1 MLTQVSIHSLML
13 NKAVR
18 VIRPVNAEH
27 KNYEIFTFTS
37 RLALMTNN
45 AVDDA
50 VNGNVALPTIDT
62 STTDTTASK
71 DSFAALSP
79 DLIIE
84 AIESDDKLL
93 CDGRLLALNSYENR
107 VYRVGIEDGEPLIAK
122 FYRPGRWTEE
132 QINEEHEFALELA
145 AADIPVVAPL
155 ATDSGDT
162 LRKQGEFYFALY
174 PMRGGRS
181 PELDNPDQLQ
191 IIGRF
196 IGRLHKVSETAQ
208 FNHRSVVDSQTLGRE
223 SSEYLTSNNR
233 LPPELATA
241 YTSLINDL
249 LSKVEARFDA
259 CKQVESIRLHGDFH
273 PGNILWRDETP
284 HIVDL
289 DDARTGPAVQDIW
302 LFLSGD
308 RQYQQARL
316 ADLLDGYTMF
326 RDFDPAELGLVEA
339 LRTLRIIHYAAWLDK
354 RREEPAFQQAFPW
367 LESNRY
373 WDDHILS
380 LKEQSS
386 ALDEAPL
393 RWD

>member
-1 MLTQVSIHSLML
+1 
-13 NKAVR
+13 
-18 VIRPVNAEH
+18 
-27 KNYEIFTFTS
+27 
-37 RLALMTNN
+37 MTDNT
-45 AVDDA
+45 
-50 VNGNVALPTIDT
+50 VNGNIALPEKN
-62 STTDTTASK
+62 STHDDGTRAAVHPA
-71 DSFAALSP
+71 DSFAELSP
-79 DLIIE
+79 DSIIE
-84 AIESDDKLL
+84 AIEGDDQLV

-107 VYRVGIEDGEPLIAK
+107 VYRIGIEDGTPLIAK
-122 FYRPGRWTEE
+122 FYRPARWTEA
-132 QINEEHEFALELA
+132 QINEEHAFAAELA

-155 ATDSGDT
+155 ATADGNT
-162 LRKQGEFYFALY
+162 LRQHGEFFFALY

-181 PELDNPDQLQ
+181 PELDNPEQLQ

-196 IGRLHKVSETAQ
+196 IGRLHKVSETAP
-208 FNHRSVVDSQTLGRE
+208 FHNRSVVDTETLGRDT
-223 SSEYLTSNNR
+223 SSYLIDNRR
-233 LPPELATA
+233 LPAELGSA
-241 YTSLINDL
+241 YENLIADL
-249 LSKVEARFDA
+249 LPKVEARFAA
-259 CKQVESIRLHGDFH
+259 CRQVRSIRLHGDFH

-289 DDARTGPAVQDIW
+289 DDARTGPAIQDLW

-326 RDFDPAELGLVEA
+326 RDFDSAELGLVEA

-373 WDDHILS
+373 WDDHILA

>member
-1 MLTQVSIHSLML
+1 
-13 NKAVR
+13 
-18 VIRPVNAEH
+18 
-27 KNYEIFTFTS
+27 
-37 RLALMTNN
+37 MT
-45 AVDDA
+45 DDA
-50 VNGNVALPTIDT
+50 VNGNIALPVKDDNAANSNTAD
-62 STTDTTASK
+62 STAS
-71 DSFAALSP
+71 DSFAALTP

-107 VYRVGIEDGEPLIAK
+107 VYRIGIEDSEPLIAK
-122 FYRPGRWTEE
+122 FYRPDRWTED
-132 QINEEHEFALELA
+132 QINEEHAFAAELA

-155 ATDSGDT
+155 ASNNGDT

-181 PELDNPDQLQ
+181 PELDNPEQLQ

-208 FNHRSVVDSQTLGRE
+208 FSNRSRVNAETLGRE
-223 SSEYLTSNNR
+223 SSDYLLTHTR
-233 LPPELATA
+233 LPADLARA
-241 YTSLINDL
+241 YESLITDL
-249 LSKVEARFDA
+249 LAKIESHFDS
-259 CKQVESIRLHGDFH
+259 CKLVSSIRLHGDFH

-289 DDARTGPAVQDIW
+289 DDARTGPAIQDLW

-326 RDFDPAELGLVEA
+326 REFDPTELRLVEA

-373 WDDHILS
+373 WDDHILA

-386 ALDEAPL
+386 ALDEEPL

>member
-1 MLTQVSIHSLML
+1 MIDNS
-13 NKAVR
+13 
-18 VIRPVNAEH
+18 
-27 KNYEIFTFTS
+27 
-37 RLALMTNN
+37 
-45 AVDDA
+45 
-50 VNGNVALPTIDT
+50 VNGNVALPEKDAGNPAAGG
-62 STTDTTASK
+62 TAALAA
-71 DSFAALSP
+71 DSFATLSP

-84 AIESDDKLL
+84 AVESDEQLL
-93 CDGRLLALNSYENR
+93 CDGRLLPLNSYENR
-107 VYRVGIEDGEPLIAK
+107 VYRIGIEDGAPLIAK
-122 FYRPGRWTEE
+122 FYRPHRWSES
-132 QINEEHEFALELA
+132 QIKEEHAFAAELA

-155 ATDSGDT
+155 ATADGNT
-162 LRKQGEFYFALY
+162 LRQQGEFFFALY

-181 PELDNPDQLQ
+181 PELDNPEQLQ

-196 IGRLHKVSETAQ
+196 IGRLHKVSETAS
-208 FNHRSVVDSQTLGRE
+208 FHDRSVVNTETLGRE
-223 SSEYLTSNNR
+223 TSSYLIDNNR
-233 LPPELATA
+233 LPAELGRA
-241 YTSLINDL
+241 YENMIEDL
-249 LSKVEARFDA
+249 LPKVEARFAA
-259 CKQVESIRLHGDFH
+259 CAQVRSIRLHGDFH

-289 DDARTGPAVQDIW
+289 DDARTGPAVQDLW

-367 LESNRY
+367 LDSNRY
-373 WDDHILS
+373 WDDHILA

-386 ALDEAPL
+386 ALDEPPL